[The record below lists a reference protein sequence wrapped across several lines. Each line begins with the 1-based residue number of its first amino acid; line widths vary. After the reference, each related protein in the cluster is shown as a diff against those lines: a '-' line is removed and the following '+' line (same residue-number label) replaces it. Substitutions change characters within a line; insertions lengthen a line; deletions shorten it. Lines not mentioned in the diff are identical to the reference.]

1 MKLYRYCS
9 AWEYENFIAGRGFVN
24 ERPTVRHY
32 SPTPGLSVSFPVF
45 WFFPVEKMTI
55 EEIKNNLH
63 QLIGIVMAERL
74 MVLDFDDEYFKKYFQ
89 THFGRY
95 IVFET
100 PDIDFEKSHI
110 EMRTEYYVKYYSK
123 YVAKLLDAY
132 SIDFDAFTERKPNE
146 EVFKKLEF

>member
-9 AWEYENFIAGRGFVN
+9 AWEYENFIAGRGFRN
-24 ERPTVRHY
+24 TKPWNGSTVPR
-32 SPTPGLSVSFPVF
+32 PVF

-55 EEIKNNLH
+55 KKIKNNLH
-63 QLIGIVMAERL
+63 QLSGIVVAQRL
-74 MVLDFDDEYFKKYFQ
+74 MILDFDDGYFKKYFQ

-123 YVAKLLDAY
+123 FVAKLLDAY
-132 SIDFDAFTERKPNE
+132 SVDFGAFMQRKPNE
-146 EVFKKLEF
+146 EVFKKLENTSGAKK